1 MRKERF
7 SFVFGRQESSIG
19 QEKGLGKLEIF
30 VSPLVSWAFHPQP
43 NRELKVVNG
52 FVCPF
57 VIVLTSMKKYSSFL
71 IIVWFG
77 D

>member
-1 MRKERF
+1 M
-7 SFVFGRQESSIG
+7 FGRQEPSIG
-19 QEKGLGKLEIF
+19 QERGLGELEIF
-30 VSPLVSWAFHPQP
+30 VSPLISWAFHPQP

-57 VIVLTSMKKYSSFL
+57 VIVFTLMKKKYSSFL
-71 IIVWFG
+71 IIVCFG